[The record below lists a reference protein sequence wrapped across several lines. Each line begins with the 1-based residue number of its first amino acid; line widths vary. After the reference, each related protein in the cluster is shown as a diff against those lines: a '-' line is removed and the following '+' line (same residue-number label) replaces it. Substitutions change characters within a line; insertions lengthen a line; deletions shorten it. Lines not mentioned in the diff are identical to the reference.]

1 MGVALAPYIGVILLW
16 TAGIAVVGLLGW
28 GILRGIIWL
37 LVTIFGERRYWY
49 KLAQIGCQP

>member
-49 KLAQIGCQP
+49 KSAQIGCQP